1 MFGKIIF
8 YDKKT
13 ISEYKSLITGQK
25 QLEITEYEIVNGKGL
40 GVDFKGVK
48 ADISADKKYTAKVAD
63 SALYDC
69 NEFESMLE
77 KREGEDYFDFTE
89 SDDYDI
95 NTVPKGSIVKLK
107 TKISIPESFDL
118 MQMLEQFKPFVVTS
132 VQSSISNSNQ
142 QEAVSSIIRNAKA
155 TKIPVIFDSNEDIL
169 LCTKLNKDLIAID
182 YEDFIDNDEEAV
194 VLARVSSSVKKA
206 EKPFYDPLKDFMTL
220 NRAMRKKMTS
230 RNESINA
237 ICVDEDYRTID
248 VLAIYR

>member
-25 QLEITEYEIVNGKGL
+25 QVEVTEYEVANGKGF
-40 GVDFKGVK
+40 GIDFKGIK
-48 ADISADKKYTAKVAD
+48 ADINADKKYTAKVAD

-95 NTVPKGSIVKLK
+95 NTVPKGSIVKLEA
-107 TKISIPESFDL
+107 KIHIPENFDL
-118 MQMLEQFKPFVVTS
+118 MQVIEQFKPFVMAS
-132 VQSSISNSNQ
+132 VQSSSSISDQ
-142 QEAVSSIIRNAKA
+142 QEVLSSVIINAKA
-155 TKIPVIFDSNEDIL
+155 TKIPVVFDSNENIL

-182 YEDFIDNDEEAV
+182 YEDFVDDDEEAV
-194 VLARVSSSVKKA
+194 VLARVSSSVKNA

-220 NRAMRKKMTS
+220 NRSMRKKITS
-230 RNESINA
+230 RDEQINA
-237 ICVDEDYRTID
+237 IYVDEDYRIID